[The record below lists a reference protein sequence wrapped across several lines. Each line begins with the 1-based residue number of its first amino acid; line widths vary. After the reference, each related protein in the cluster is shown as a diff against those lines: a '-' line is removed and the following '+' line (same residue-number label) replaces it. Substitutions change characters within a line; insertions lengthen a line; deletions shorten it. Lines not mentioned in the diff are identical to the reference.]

1 LKGIVF
7 VKLSEFVEE
16 TWGLTLWDE
25 LLQES
30 DLDSG
35 GIFTSVGLFGDQ
47 EFFSLVALIASK
59 KAITVEKAQKA
70 FGEWMF
76 KELYAL
82 APPGAHNFVD
92 VFEFLHGVQNIIHV
106 EVKKLY
112 PDALIPEFDFLFES
126 EKILRFHYKSPRK
139 LCHFCEGLVYG
150 LSKHVNQKVTV
161 THIECERNNDE
172 RCVIEVIK
180 VG

>member
-1 LKGIVF
+1 LKGIIF
-7 VKLSEFVEE
+7 VKLSEFVEK

-35 GIFTSVGLFGDQ
+35 GIYTSAGLFGDQ
-47 EFFSLVALIASK
+47 ELHSLVALIASK
-59 KAITVEKAQKA
+59 KAITVEKTQKA
-70 FGEWMF
+70 FGEWVF

-82 APPGAHNFVD
+82 AHAGAHKFVD

-106 EVKKLY
+106 EVKKLH
-112 PDALIPEFDFLFES
+112 PDALIPEFEFLFES

-139 LCHFCEGLVYG
+139 LCYFCEGLVYG
-150 LSKHVNQKVTV
+150 LSKHMNQEVTV
-161 THIECERNNDE
+161 THIECEHKNDE

>member
-1 LKGIVF
+1 MKGIVF

-16 TWGLTLWDE
+16 IWGLALWDE

-35 GIFTSVGLFGDQ
+35 GIYTSTGLYDDQ
-47 EFFSLVALIASK
+47 EFFSLVALISSK
-59 KAITVEKAQKA
+59 KAITGEQAQKD
-70 FGEWMF
+70 FGQWIF

-82 APPGAHNFVD
+82 IPPGSHEFVD
-92 VFEFLHGVQNIIHV
+92 VFEFLHGVQNTIHV

-112 PDALIPEFDFLFES
+112 LDALLPEFNFLFES
-126 EKILRFHYKSPRK
+126 QKTLRFRYKSPRK

-150 LSKHVNQKVTV
+150 LSKHVNQEVTV